1 MKTLIPWLAVLS
13 VGMSQSSGV
22 CQDFSY
28 GLEVEGVECGDEIF
42 GKAGETIRLNVTAFV
57 EQSHA
62 GNHIFLLSVAGQG
75 ADVVFG
81 FDPCDKECS
90 SDILFPGGN
99 GDEVLHNFQVLPDP
113 DLVPEAGPLA
123 GSRQGA
129 GIGAGVI
136 LRVSPLPPQ
145 TVPAGRTDLLRFFVD
160 VEVPADEGDKVL
172 NLFFKDGLL
181 TPEIEPVLVNGIDA
195 GNGLVFEEDSLSLN
209 GCSITVKPRSSEF
222 GFKRGDANYDSTVD
236 VTDAIT
242 TLNALFLGEETLPCG
257 DSADSNDDGN
267 VDISDAINT
276 LAFLFLGASEIPEP
290 GPATCGPDPT
300 DDFLYCVSFSLC
312 P

>member
-13 VGMSQSSGV
+13 VGMSQSNGV

-28 GLEVEGVECGDEIF
+28 GLDVEGVECGDEIF

-57 EQSHA
+57 EQSNA
-62 GNHIFLLSVAGQG
+62 GNHIFLVSVAGQG
-75 ADVVFG
+75 ADVGFG
-81 FDPCDKECS
+81 FDPCDAECS

-99 GDEVLHNFQVLPDP
+99 GDEVMFSSQALPDP
-113 DLVPEAGPLA
+113 DLVPDSGPLA

-160 VEVPADEGDKVL
+160 VEVPADEGGMVL
-172 NLFFKDGLL
+172 DLFFKDGLM
-181 TPEIEPVLVNGIDA
+181 TPEIEPFHANGITVE
-195 GNGLVFEEDSLSLN
+195 NEWFLEEDGLSLI

-222 GFKRGDANYDSTVD
+222 GFKRGDANYDNTVD

-242 TLNALFLGEETLPCG
+242 TLKALFLNEETLPCG
-257 DSADSNDDGN
+257 DSADSNDDGS
-267 VDISDAINT
+267 VDISDPINT
-276 LAFLFLGASEIPEP
+276 LAFLYLGISEIPEP
-290 GPATCGPDPT
+290 GPTACGPDRT
-300 DDFLYCVSFSLC
+300 NDSLYCVSYSLC